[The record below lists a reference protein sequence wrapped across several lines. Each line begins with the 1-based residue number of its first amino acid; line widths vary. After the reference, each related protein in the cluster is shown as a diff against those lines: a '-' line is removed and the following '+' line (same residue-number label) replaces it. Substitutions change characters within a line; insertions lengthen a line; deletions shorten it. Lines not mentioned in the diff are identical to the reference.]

1 MRTRLAVVQC
11 LMWLLLSASESELH
25 DAAAADESLLDQR
38 RWRGVRWWNVD
49 SSVQWSPRPLSLRRS
64 TERRGSPVP
73 RGVVNS
79 HQMAALGVCLTCQG
93 AVGLRRSHWQVTV
106 DRSTLP
112 AGSYTPRQTRCWPNC
127 SPRPAHT
134 VTLFIITVPHR
145 IIWSWY
151 TGRWWVGCYI
161 WYSQERTGALL
172 AVPNVTA
179 QSSTASV
186 PITVLLYNGPLLC
199 GFNVVIKGQCPMLAT
214 DGHAHISVNCRVNVG
229 PVIDNRIYNTRLNT
243 SHHLRRRKCHQF
255 SRDKKWRTR
264 RKTSCYWAE
273 EYATSQLH
281 KRK

>member
-134 VTLFIITVPHR
+134 VTLYYYSATSNNMKLVHWPMMGGLLHLVQSGADWGPPRCTKCNSPVINGQCTDHR
-145 IIWSWY
+145 I
-151 TGRWWVGCYI
+151 
-161 WYSQERTGALL
+161 
-172 AVPNVTA
+172 AV
-179 QSSTASV
+179 
-186 PITVLLYNGPLLC
+186 
-199 GFNVVIKGQCPMLAT
+199 
-214 DGHAHISVNCRVNVG
+214 
-229 PVIDNRIYNTRLNT
+229 
-243 SHHLRRRKCHQF
+243 
-255 SRDKKWRTR
+255 
-264 RKTSCYWAE
+264 
-273 EYATSQLH
+273 
-281 KRK
+281 